1 MAGIAISCSQVT
13 RLRASSNQGK
23 RGSRLSELVK
33 ASQTEILDSH
43 TEISEAIAAEDGVV
57 NILAQEIGGNFFAA
71 PITVAC
77 VFVLMS
83 CMQVVLATVLHSYGH
98 VHPVSFVKMI
108 CSTLFLNIVA
118 FLLVLLMSRAVQS
131 DDLILAVAKLD
142 AFVKDCGKGLDWYL
156 RLARTLSH
164 VTSAMDCLAFAAA
177 TAIIIN
183 GAHFQRNLL
192 IGLSKTIDCWC
203 SDMLFEP
210 DFSSGVRTWN
220 SMQALIKCV
229 GRELGPCFLA
239 LQICGFLGL
248 ISALAGTVS
257 WLVWFDDGMAIVHV
271 LATLPELMLFC
282 VSAWLFAQGGALSN
296 KCREVAPFVNE
307 LECGSKR
314 DLERQYLVQFITD
327 SRAGFIVSG
336 IRVTLSGFLRQMA
349 TLGTLISGMVGVAIR
364 RAI

>member
-1 MAGIAISCSQVT
+1 MFGLADTNRHLFLLEDEVSFHSMAGIAISCSQVT

-142 AFVKDCGKGLDWYL
+142 AFVKDCGKGLDWRTVARREYKL
-156 RLARTLSH
+156 SLALWTLA
-164 VTSAMDCLAFAAA
+164 VLGFLAFQFVESWKIELGSRDDQVLDSQQ
-177 TAIIIN
+177 T
-183 GAHFQRNLL
+183 
-192 IGLSKTIDCWC
+192 
-203 SDMLFEP
+203 
-210 DFSSGVRTWN
+210 
-220 SMQALIKCV
+220 
-229 GRELGPCFLA
+229 GRETPTRFPHP
-239 LQICGFLGL
+239 
-248 ISALAGTVS
+248 SALAP
-257 WLVWFDDGMAIVHV
+257 L
-271 LATLPELMLFC
+271 LFC
-282 VSAWLFAQGGALSN
+282 SALPFPSRFHCVPRNQSEVFKVGEDFVSCHFGDGLPCFRRRHSHHHQWGALP
-296 KCREVAPFVNE
+296 A
-307 LECGSKR
+307 
-314 DLERQYLVQFITD
+314 
-327 SRAGFIVSG
+327 
-336 IRVTLSGFLRQMA
+336 
-349 TLGTLISGMVGVAIR
+349 
-364 RAI
+364 